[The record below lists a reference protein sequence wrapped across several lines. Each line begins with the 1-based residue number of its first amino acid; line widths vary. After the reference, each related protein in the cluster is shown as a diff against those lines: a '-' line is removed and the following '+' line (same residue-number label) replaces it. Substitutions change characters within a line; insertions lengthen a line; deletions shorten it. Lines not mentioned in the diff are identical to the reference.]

1 MPTIH
6 LVVVLLFVIVFL
18 VDPEP
23 DIKPKIREIV
33 KLTIYSVYELILGTR
48 QLDA

>member
-6 LVVVLLFVIVFL
+6 LVVVLLFVIVFF

-23 DIKPKIREIV
+23 DIKPKRREIV